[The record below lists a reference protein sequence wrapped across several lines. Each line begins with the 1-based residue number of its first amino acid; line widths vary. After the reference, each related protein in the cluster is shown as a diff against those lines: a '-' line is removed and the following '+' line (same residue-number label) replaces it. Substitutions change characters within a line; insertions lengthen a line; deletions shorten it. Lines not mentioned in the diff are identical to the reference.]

1 MDKMSLLVAGILAV
15 MPVAT
20 VHADTDRWQST
31 IAEAA
36 QRYDIPESWIR
47 AVLQAESGGNPHA
60 ISPKGAMGLMQIMPG
75 TWGELRGQLGLG
87 PDPDP
92 DPFDPHDNILAG
104 TAFLRAMRDR
114 YGYPGLFAAYNA
126 GPARYDRYLK
136 TGAPLPPETQRYI
149 TALARTPAD
158 AALPPAVLSGTRLF
172 FRLRT
177 VENTSSDD
185 RKMAGSGDLFV
196 PLTTMPGDR
205 Q

>member
-1 MDKMSLLVAGILAV
+1 MDKMSLLFAGALGV

-47 AVLQAESGGNPHA
+47 AVMQAESGGDPHA
-60 ISPKGAMGLMQIMPG
+60 VSPKGAMGLMQIMPG
-75 TWGELRGQLGLG
+75 TWAELRGQLGLG
-87 PDPDP
+87 T
-92 DPFDPHDNILAG
+92 DPFDPHDNIFAG

-126 GPARYDRYLK
+126 GPARYDQHLK
-136 TGAPLPPETQRYI
+136 TGTPLPAETQRYI
-149 TALARTPAD
+149 SALAQAPAE
-158 AALPPAVLSGTRLF
+158 AAMPPAVLSGTRLF

-177 VENTSSDD
+177 AESASQDD

-196 PLTTMPGDR
+196 SLTAKPAER
-205 Q
+205 K

>member
-1 MDKMSLLVAGILAV
+1 MDKMSPLIAGILAV

-20 VHADTDRWQST
+20 VHADTDRWQPT

-47 AVLQAESGGNPHA
+47 AVMQAESGGDPHA
-60 ISPKGAMGLMQIMPG
+60 VSPKGAMGLMQIIPG
-75 TWGELRGQLGLG
+75 TWGELRGQLDLG
-87 PDPDP
+87 A
-92 DPFDPHDNILAG
+92 DPFDPHDNIFAG

-126 GPARYDRYLK
+126 GPAHYDQHLK
-136 TGAPLPPETQRYI
+136 TGTPLPAETLHYI
-149 TALARTPAD
+149 ATLARTPAE
-158 AALPPAVLSGTRLF
+158 AAMPPAVLSGTRLF

-177 VENTSSDD
+177 AENASQDD

-196 PLTTMPGDR
+196 PLTTKPEER
-205 Q
+205 K